1 MEWIFFLKQA
11 VNGFSLVS
19 FLILIA
25 LGLTVIFGVMRVIN
39 MAHGELMMI
48 GAYTLY
54 GTMAAGYSF
63 WIGLFLAPIVT
74 GSVGILMEKSVI
86 RYLYKRRDLST
97 LLATWGF
104 SILFQEVIKLLFGG
118 ASPRFISSPFQRTL
132 HFMGITYPAYRL
144 FSMILSFCIIIGVLF
159 LFYKSN
165 LGVMAR
171 ATIQNTEMASVLGI
185 NTRRM
190 FLSAFCF
197 GSALA
202 GLSGAIIAPLIGVIP
217 TMGLD
222 YIARAFFLVVVGGMG
237 SILGVIGSGFIL
249 GETETL
255 ITVIYSGT
263 MGQVV
268 VFIVVI
274 FLMLLKPK
282 GLFSR

>member
-1 MEWIFFLKQA
+1 MEWIFILKQA
-11 VNGFSLVS
+11 VNGLSLVS
-19 FLILIA
+19 FLILVA

-104 SILFQEVIKLLFGG
+104 SIVFQEVIKLLFG
-118 ASPRFISSPFQRTL
+118 ASPRFISNPFQSTL

-159 LFYKSN
+159 LFFKSN
-165 LGVMAR
+165 FGVMAR
-171 ATIQNTEMASVLGI
+171 ATIQNTEMANVLGI

-202 GLSGAIIAPLIGVIP
+202 GLGGAIIAPLIGVIP

-249 GETETL
+249 GETEIL
-255 ITVIYSGT
+255 ITVISSGT
-263 MGQVV
+263 MAQVV
-268 VFIVVI
+268 VLIVVI
-274 FLMLLKPK
+274 LLMLVKPK